1 MLAFQ
6 RLKCLAAVF
15 AIAVSAGSFE
25 SRAAGFQSC
34 IENLKAQAINAGVDP
49 RVAQAALSNVAYDE
63 KVIRFST
70 SQPEYKTP
78 IWDYMAFLVD
88 DERISDGK
96 KMLRKYDRTLRAVER
111 TYGVDRYVVL
121 AVWGVE
127 SDYGQ
132 ETGDFFVPHSL
143 ANLACAGRRAKYFRS
158 ELFEVLKIASRGD
171 VALKDLNGSWAGAF
185 GQTQF
190 MPSTYRRLA
199 VDFDGDKHA
208 DLVRS
213 EADAL
218 ASTANY
224 LRKAGWRKGEPW
236 GFEVKIPRGYKGPSG
251 RKRTAS
257 LSTWGKRGITAL
269 NGKRVGG
276 GTKAALLLPAGRNGP
291 AFLTFRN
298 FNAIYSYNVAE
309 SYALAISHLSDRLK
323 GQGAFST
330 AWPTNDPGLSRAQRL
345 QLQKLLLRAGY
356 DIGEPDGKVGPA
368 TRAGIKQAEAR
379 FGMTQTGRPGTK
391 IYRALG
397 GR

>member
-1 MLAFQ
+1 MPAFQ
-6 RLKCLAAVF
+6 RISCLVATVVLILMLGAT
-15 AIAVSAGSFE
+15 GPQ
-25 SRAAGFQSC
+25 AAGFQSC
-34 IENLKAQAINAGVDP
+34 IESLKAQAINAGVAP
-49 RVAQAALSNVAYDE
+49 RIAQAALSNVAYDE
-63 KVIRFST
+63 KVIRFSR

-88 DERISDGK
+88 EKRISDGR
-96 KMLRKYDRTLRAVER
+96 KMLRKHGRTLKAVER
-111 TYGVDRYVVL
+111 AYGVDRHVVL

-158 ELFEVLKIASRGD
+158 ELFEALKIASRGD

-224 LRKAGWRKGEPW
+224 LRSAGWRKGEAW
-236 GFEVKIPRGYKGPSG
+236 GFEVRVPKGYQGPSG

-257 LSTWGKRGITAL
+257 LSSWGKRGVTAL

-291 AFLTFRN
+291 AFLVFRN
-298 FNAIYSYNVAE
+298 FNAIYSYNVAV

-323 GQGAFST
+323 GGGEFQT
-330 AWPTNDPGLSRAQRL
+330 PWPTNDPGLSRAQRL

-379 FGMTQTGRPGTK
+379 FGMPQTGRPGTK